1 MGNEGLVDGAEV
13 EFLEIANL
21 VIVTMLSFFLE
32 RSYDYS
38 MRNMKH
44 ALCHNRKPTRSF
56 NPLNISSRP
65 STVEIN
71 HRLLASLLVR
81 HG

>member
-13 EFLEIANL
+13 EFLKIANL
-21 VIVTMLSFFLE
+21 VIVTMLSFVLG

-38 MRNMKH
+38 MHNMNH
-44 ALCHNRKPTRSF
+44 ALSRTIDNQLDLSTHFIPTF
-56 NPLNISSRP
+56 YWD
-65 STVEIN
+65 VEIN